1 MSALSPMNSPERARV
16 LPLMT
21 QASPSAGS
29 VRGGTTGKLPS
40 PLSSPTKS
48 STGNK
53 GMPSPVHEWLAK
65 RKSTI
70 PYEPAQGVVY
80 TDKVVVRDDNSFDED
95 DEDAHSNEGSDVF
108 PMSPEQAKPPRTP
121 TAATAA
127 GAEDSLSFEDS
138 AGVIAFSPGS
148 LASPPPRNIGTG
160 KLSISTTAEV
170 ATAGTKNIPQ
180 NIPSTP
186 DSPWDEDSDEEE
198 GEQGGGDQDQ
208 DDTSSVDSEVRSMAR
223 SIVSEGI
230 ASPTHSTTSAA
241 VNTTT
246 SSAAVG
252 RIPGPSLSSI
262 SQKSPVKLSGSLLR
276 SGRTSSLGFGST
288 SGYK

>member
-21 QASPSAGS
+21 QASPSAGP
-29 VRGGTTGKLPS
+29 VRGTTGKLPS
-40 PLSSPTKS
+40 PLSSPAKS

-121 TAATAA
+121 IAATAA

-148 LASPPPRNIGTG
+148 LASPPPRNFGTE

-198 GEQGGGDQDQ
+198 GEQGGGGGQDQ
-208 DDTSSVDSEVRSMAR
+208 DDTSSVDSEVRSKAR
-223 SIVSEGI
+223 SIVSDGI

-276 SGRTSSLGFGST
+276 SGRTSSLGLGST

>member
-1 MSALSPMNSPERARV
+1 M
-16 LPLMT
+16 
-21 QASPSAGS
+21 
-29 VRGGTTGKLPS
+29 
-40 PLSSPTKS
+40 
-48 STGNK
+48 
-53 GMPSPVHEWLAK
+53 
-65 RKSTI
+65 
-70 PYEPAQGVVY
+70 Y
-80 TDKVVVRDDNSFDED
+80 TDKVVVQENNSFDED
-95 DEDAHSNEGSDVF
+95 DEEDAHSNEGSDVF

-148 LASPPPRNIGTG
+148 VASPPPRNIGTG

-186 DSPWDEDSDEEE
+186 DSPWDEDSEEE
-198 GEQGGGDQDQ
+198 EQGGDGGGSQDQ
-208 DDTSSVDSEVRSMAR
+208 DDTSSVDSEVRSKTR
-223 SIVSEGI
+223 STASEGI

-241 VNTTT
+241 ANTIT
-246 SSAAVG
+246 SSTAVG